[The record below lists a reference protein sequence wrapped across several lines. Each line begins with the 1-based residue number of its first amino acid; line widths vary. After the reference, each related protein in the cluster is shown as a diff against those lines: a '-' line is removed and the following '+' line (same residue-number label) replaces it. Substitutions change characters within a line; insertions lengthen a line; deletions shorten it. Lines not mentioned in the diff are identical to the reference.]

1 LSLLIAKVLDMEKR
15 PVGASGLHVS
25 RLGLGTMTWGR
36 DTDEQEAAD
45 QLRLFLDAGGNF
57 IDTAAIYGDG
67 DSERVL
73 GGLIDAM
80 AKREDL
86 VIASK
91 AGISIR
97 GGERKVDNSRKALL
111 AELDRSLTRL
121 GTEYLDIWQIST
133 WDEEVPLEETLGA
146 LDSAVSSGKARYVG
160 VTNFSGWQTA
170 RAATLQNPIFGKAP
184 ISSTQNELSLLN
196 RSCEREVLGAAKAL
210 GLGFF
215 AWSPLGRGVLTGK
228 YRRGLP
234 SDSRGASP
242 HFSSFIEP
250 YLSERSAQIVEAV
263 LVAADGLGLSPIEIS
278 IAWVRDL
285 PGVSAALI
293 GARTGAQ
300 IKGILTSEAI
310 VLPAPVRE
318 ALDDVT
324 APEKL
329 YLN

>member
-1 LSLLIAKVLDMEKR
+1 MEKR
-15 PVGASGLHVS
+15 PVGASGLQVS

-91 AGISIR
+91 SGISIR
-97 GGERKVDNSRKALL
+97 SGERKIDNSRKALL
-111 AELDRSLTRL
+111 AELDRTLTRL
-121 GTEYLDIWQIST
+121 GTDYLDIWQVNA
-133 WDEEVPLEETLGA
+133 WDEDVPLEETLGA
-146 LDSAVSSGKARYVG
+146 FDSAVSSGKVRYVG
-160 VTNFSGWQTA
+160 IANFSGWQTA
-170 RAATLQNPIFGKAP
+170 RAVTLQNPIFGKAP

-196 RSCEREVLGAAKAL
+196 RRCEREVLSAAKAM
-210 GLGFF
+210 GFGFF

-228 YRRGLP
+228 YRRGMP

-242 HFSSFIEP
+242 HFSNFIEP
-250 YLSERSAQIVEAV
+250 YLSDKSARIVEAV
-263 LVAADGLGLSPIEIS
+263 LVAADGLGLSPIEIA

-285 PGVSAALI
+285 PGVSAALV

-300 IKGILTSEAI
+300 LRGILTSENV

-318 ALDDVT
+318 ALDEVT
-324 APEKL
+324 APD
-329 YLN
+329 NQT

>member
-1 LSLLIAKVLDMEKR
+1 MEKR
-15 PVGASGLHVS
+15 PVGASGLQVS

-91 AGISIR
+91 SGISIR
-97 GGERKVDNSRKALL
+97 SGDRKIDNSRKALL
-111 AELDRSLTRL
+111 AELDRTLTRL
-121 GTEYLDIWQIST
+121 ETDYLDIWQVNA
-133 WDEEVPLEETLGA
+133 WDEDVPLEETLGA
-146 LDSAVSSGKARYVG
+146 FDSAVSSGKVRYVG
-160 VTNFSGWQTA
+160 IANFSGWQTA
-170 RAATLQNPIFGKAP
+170 RAVTLQNPIFGKAP

-196 RSCEREVLGAAKAL
+196 RKCEREVLSAAKAL
-210 GLGFF
+210 GFGFF

-228 YRRGLP
+228 YRRGMP

-242 HFSSFIEP
+242 HFSNFIEP
-250 YLSERSAQIVEAV
+250 YLSDKSARIVEAV
-263 LVAADGLGLSPIEIS
+263 LVAADGLGLSPIEIA

-285 PGVSAALI
+285 PGVCAALV

-300 IKGILTSEAI
+300 LRGILTSENV

-318 ALDDVT
+318 ALDEVT
-324 APEKL
+324 APD
-329 YLN
+329 NQT

>member
-1 LSLLIAKVLDMEKR
+1 MEKR
-15 PVGASGLHVS
+15 PVGASGLQVS

-91 AGISIR
+91 SGISIR
-97 GGERKVDNSRKALL
+97 SGERKIDNSRKALL
-111 AELDRSLTRL
+111 AELDRTLTRL
-121 GTEYLDIWQIST
+121 GTDYLDLWQVNA
-133 WDEEVPLEETLGA
+133 WDEDVPLEETLGA
-146 LDSAVSSGKARYVG
+146 FDSAVSSGKVRYVG
-160 VTNFSGWQTA
+160 IANFSGWQTA
-170 RAATLQNPIFGKAP
+170 RAVTLQNPIFGKAP

-196 RSCEREVLGAAKAL
+196 RRCEREVLSAAKAL
-210 GLGFF
+210 GFGFF

-228 YRRGLP
+228 YRRGMP

-242 HFSSFIEP
+242 HFSNFIEP
-250 YLSERSAQIVEAV
+250 YLSDKSARIVEAV
-263 LVAADGLGLSPIEIS
+263 LVASDGLGLSPIEIA

-285 PGVSAALI
+285 PGVSAALV

-300 IKGILTSEAI
+300 LRGILTSENV

-318 ALDDVT
+318 ALDEVT
-324 APEKL
+324 APD
-329 YLN
+329 NQT

>member
-1 LSLLIAKVLDMEKR
+1 MEKR
-15 PVGASGLHVS
+15 PVGASGLQVS

-91 AGISIR
+91 SGISIR
-97 GGERKVDNSRKALL
+97 SGERKIDNSRKALL
-111 AELDRSLTRL
+111 AELDRTLTRL
-121 GTEYLDIWQIST
+121 GTDYLDLWQVNA
-133 WDEEVPLEETLGA
+133 WDEDVPLEETLGA
-146 LDSAVSSGKARYVG
+146 FDSAVSSGKVRYVG
-160 VTNFSGWQTA
+160 IANFSGWQTA
-170 RAATLQNPIFGKAP
+170 RAVTLQNPIFGKAP

-196 RSCEREVLGAAKAL
+196 RRCEREVLSAAKAMSF
-210 GLGFF
+210 GFF

-228 YRRGLP
+228 YRRGMP

-242 HFSSFIEP
+242 HFSNFIEP
-250 YLSERSAQIVEAV
+250 YLSDKSARIVEAV
-263 LVAADGLGLSPIEIS
+263 LVAADGLGLSPIEIA

-285 PGVSAALI
+285 PGVSAALV

-300 IKGILTSEAI
+300 LRGILTSENV

-318 ALDDVT
+318 ALDEVT
-324 APEKL
+324 APD
-329 YLN
+329 NQT

>member
-1 LSLLIAKVLDMEKR
+1 MEKR
-15 PVGASGLHVS
+15 PVGASGLQVS

-91 AGISIR
+91 SGISIR
-97 GGERKVDNSRKALL
+97 SGERKIDNSRKALL
-111 AELDRSLTRL
+111 AELDRTLTRL
-121 GTEYLDIWQIST
+121 ETDYLDIWQVNA

-146 LDSAVSSGKARYVG
+146 FDSAVSSGKVRYVG
-160 VTNFSGWQTA
+160 IANFSGWQTA
-170 RAATLQNPIFGKAP
+170 RAVTLQNPIFGKAP

-196 RSCEREVLGAAKAL
+196 RKCEREVLSAAKAL
-210 GLGFF
+210 GFGFF

-228 YRRGLP
+228 YRRGMP

-242 HFSSFIEP
+242 HFSNFIEP
-250 YLSERSAQIVEAV
+250 YLSDKSARIVEAV
-263 LVAADGLGLSPIEIS
+263 LVAADGLGLSPIEIA

-285 PGVSAALI
+285 PGVSAAI
-293 GARTGAQ
+293 VGARTGAQ
-300 IKGILTSEAI
+300 LRGILTSENV

-318 ALDDVT
+318 ALDEVT
-324 APEKL
+324 APD
-329 YLN
+329 NQT

>member
-1 LSLLIAKVLDMEKR
+1 MEKR
-15 PVGASGLHVS
+15 PVGASGLQVS

-91 AGISIR
+91 SGISIR
-97 GGERKVDNSRKALL
+97 SGERKIDNSRKALL
-111 AELDRSLTRL
+111 AELDRTLTRL
-121 GTEYLDIWQIST
+121 ETDYLDIWQVNA
-133 WDEEVPLEETLGA
+133 WDEDVPLEETLGA
-146 LDSAVSSGKARYVG
+146 FDSAVSSGKVRYVG
-160 VTNFSGWQTA
+160 IANFSGWQTA
-170 RAATLQNPIFGKAP
+170 RAVTLQNPIFGKAP

-196 RSCEREVLGAAKAL
+196 RRCEREVLSAAKAL
-210 GLGFF
+210 GFGFF

-228 YRRGLP
+228 YRRGMP

-242 HFSSFIEP
+242 HFSNFIEP
-250 YLSERSAQIVEAV
+250 YLSDKSARIVEAV
-263 LVAADGLGLSPIEIS
+263 LVAADGLGLSPIEIA

-285 PGVSAALI
+285 PGVSAAI
-293 GARTGAQ
+293 VGARTGAQ
-300 IKGILTSEAI
+300 LRGILTSENV

-318 ALDDVT
+318 ALDEVT
-324 APEKL
+324 APD
-329 YLN
+329 NQT

>member
-1 LSLLIAKVLDMEKR
+1 
-15 PVGASGLHVS
+15 
-25 RLGLGTMTWGR
+25 MTWGR

-91 AGISIR
+91 SGISIR
-97 GGERKVDNSRKALL
+97 SGERKIDNSRKALL
-111 AELDRSLTRL
+111 AELDRTLTRL
-121 GTEYLDIWQIST
+121 GTDYLDIWQVNA
-133 WDEEVPLEETLGA
+133 WDEDVPLEETLGA
-146 LDSAVSSGKARYVG
+146 FDSAVSSGKARYVG
-160 VTNFSGWQTA
+160 IANFSGWQTA
-170 RAATLQNPIFGKAP
+170 RAVTLQNPIFGKAP

-196 RSCEREVLGAAKAL
+196 RRCEREVLSAAKAMSF
-210 GLGFF
+210 GFF

-228 YRRGLP
+228 YRRGMP

-242 HFSSFIEP
+242 HFSNFIEP
-250 YLSERSAQIVEAV
+250 YLSDKSARIVEAV
-263 LVAADGLGLSPIEIS
+263 LVAADGLGLSPIEIA

-285 PGVSAALI
+285 PGVSAALV

-300 IKGILTSEAI
+300 LRGILTSENV

-318 ALDDVT
+318 ALDEVT
-324 APEKL
+324 APD
-329 YLN
+329 NQT

>member
-1 LSLLIAKVLDMEKR
+1 MEKR
-15 PVGASGLHVS
+15 PVGASGLQVS

-91 AGISIR
+91 SGISIR
-97 GGERKVDNSRKALL
+97 SGERKIDNSRKALL
-111 AELDRSLTRL
+111 AELDRTLTRL
-121 GTEYLDIWQIST
+121 ETDYLDIWQVNA
-133 WDEEVPLEETLGA
+133 WDEDVPLEETLGA
-146 LDSAVSSGKARYVG
+146 FDSAVSSGKVRYVG
-160 VTNFSGWQTA
+160 IANFSGWQTA
-170 RAATLQNPIFGKAP
+170 RAVTLQNPIFGKAP

-196 RSCEREVLGAAKAL
+196 RKCEREVLSAAKAL
-210 GLGFF
+210 GFGFF

-228 YRRGLP
+228 YRRGMP

-242 HFSSFIEP
+242 HFSNFIEP
-250 YLSERSAQIVEAV
+250 YLSDKSARIVEAV
-263 LVAADGLGLSPIEIS
+263 LVAADGLGLSPIEIA

-285 PGVSAALI
+285 PGVSAALV

-300 IKGILTSEAI
+300 LRGILTSEN
-310 VLPAPVRE
+310 VLLPAPVRE
-318 ALDDVT
+318 ALDEVT
-324 APEKL
+324 APD
-329 YLN
+329 NQT

>member
-1 LSLLIAKVLDMEKR
+1 MEKR
-15 PVGASGLHVS
+15 PVGASGLQVS

-91 AGISIR
+91 SGISIR
-97 GGERKVDNSRKALL
+97 SGERKIDNSRKALL
-111 AELDRSLTRL
+111 AELDRTLTRL
-121 GTEYLDIWQIST
+121 ETDYLDIWQVNA
-133 WDEEVPLEETLGA
+133 WDEDVPLEETLGA
-146 LDSAVSSGKARYVG
+146 FDSAVSSGKVRYVG
-160 VTNFSGWQTA
+160 IANFSGWQTA
-170 RAATLQNPIFGKAP
+170 RAVTLQNPIFGKAP

-196 RSCEREVLGAAKAL
+196 RKYEREVLSAAKAL
-210 GLGFF
+210 GFGFF

-228 YRRGLP
+228 YRRGMP

-242 HFSSFIEP
+242 HFSNFIEP
-250 YLSERSAQIVEAV
+250 YLSDKSARIVEAV
-263 LVAADGLGLSPIEIS
+263 LVAADGLGLSPIEIA

-285 PGVSAALI
+285 PGVSAAI
-293 GARTGAQ
+293 VGARTGAQ
-300 IKGILTSEAI
+300 LRGILTSENV

-318 ALDDVT
+318 ALDEVT
-324 APEKL
+324 APD
-329 YLN
+329 NQT

>member
-1 LSLLIAKVLDMEKR
+1 MEKR
-15 PVGASGLHVS
+15 PVGASGLQVS

-73 GGLIDAM
+73 GGLIEAM

-91 AGISIR
+91 SGISIR
-97 GGERKVDNSRKALL
+97 FGERKIDNSRKALL
-111 AELDRSLTRL
+111 AELDRTLTRL
-121 GTEYLDIWQIST
+121 GTDYLDIWQVNA
-133 WDEEVPLEETLGA
+133 WDEDVPLEETLGA
-146 LDSAVSSGKARYVG
+146 FDSAVSSGKVRYVG
-160 VTNFSGWQTA
+160 IANFSGWQTA
-170 RAATLQNPIFGKAP
+170 RAVTLQNPIFGKAP

-196 RSCEREVLGAAKAL
+196 RKCEREVLSAAKAL
-210 GLGFF
+210 GFGFF

-228 YRRGLP
+228 YRRGMP

-242 HFSSFIEP
+242 HFSNFIEP
-250 YLSERSAQIVEAV
+250 YLSDKSARIVEAV
-263 LVAADGLGLSPIEIS
+263 LVAADGLGLSPIEIA

-285 PGVSAALI
+285 PGVSAALV

-300 IKGILTSEAI
+300 LRGILTSEN
-310 VLPAPVRE
+310 VLLPAPVRE
-318 ALDDVT
+318 ALDEVT
-324 APEKL
+324 APD
-329 YLN
+329 NQT

>member
-1 LSLLIAKVLDMEKR
+1 MEKR
-15 PVGASGLHVS
+15 PVGASGLQVS

-91 AGISIR
+91 SGISIR
-97 GGERKVDNSRKALL
+97 SGERKIDNSRKALL
-111 AELDRSLTRL
+111 AELDRTLTRL
-121 GTEYLDIWQIST
+121 ETDYLDIWQVNA
-133 WDEEVPLEETLGA
+133 WDEDVPLEETLGA
-146 LDSAVSSGKARYVG
+146 FDSAVSSGKVRYVG
-160 VTNFSGWQTA
+160 IANFSGWQTA
-170 RAATLQNPIFGKAP
+170 RAVTLQNPIFGKAP

-196 RSCEREVLGAAKAL
+196 RKCEREVLGAAKAL
-210 GLGFF
+210 GFGFF

-228 YRRGLP
+228 YRRGMP

-242 HFSSFIEP
+242 HFSNFIEP
-250 YLSERSAQIVEAV
+250 YLSDKSARIVEAV
-263 LVAADGLGLSPIEIS
+263 LVAADGLGLSPIEIA

-285 PGVSAALI
+285 PGVSAAI
-293 GARTGAQ
+293 VGARTGAQ
-300 IKGILTSEAI
+300 LRGILTSENV

-318 ALDDVT
+318 ALDEVT
-324 APEKL
+324 APD
-329 YLN
+329 NQT

>member
-1 LSLLIAKVLDMEKR
+1 MEKR
-15 PVGASGLHVS
+15 PVGASGLQVS

-91 AGISIR
+91 SGISIR
-97 GGERKVDNSRKALL
+97 SGERKIDNSRKALL
-111 AELDRSLTRL
+111 AELDRTLTRL
-121 GTEYLDIWQIST
+121 GTDYLDLWQVNA
-133 WDEEVPLEETLGA
+133 WDEDVPLEETLGA
-146 LDSAVSSGKARYVG
+146 FDSAVSSGKVRYVG
-160 VTNFSGWQTA
+160 IANFSGWQTA
-170 RAATLQNPIFGKAP
+170 RAVTLQNPIFGKAP

-196 RSCEREVLGAAKAL
+196 RKCEREVLGAAKAL
-210 GLGFF
+210 GFGFF

-228 YRRGLP
+228 YRRGMP

-242 HFSSFIEP
+242 HFSNFIEP
-250 YLSERSAQIVEAV
+250 YLSDKSARIVEAV
-263 LVAADGLGLSPIEIS
+263 LVAADGLGLSPIEIA

-285 PGVSAALI
+285 PGVSAALV

-300 IKGILTSEAI
+300 LRGILTSENV

-318 ALDDVT
+318 ALDEVT
-324 APEKL
+324 APD
-329 YLN
+329 NQT

>member
-1 LSLLIAKVLDMEKR
+1 MEKR
-15 PVGASGLHVS
+15 PVGASGLQVS

-91 AGISIR
+91 SGISIR
-97 GGERKVDNSRKALL
+97 SGERKIDNSRKALL
-111 AELDRSLTRL
+111 AELDRTLTRL
-121 GTEYLDIWQIST
+121 GTDYLDIWQVNA
-133 WDEEVPLEETLGA
+133 WDEDVPLEETLGA
-146 LDSAVSSGKARYVG
+146 FDSAVSSGKVRYVG
-160 VTNFSGWQTA
+160 IANFSGWQTA
-170 RAATLQNPIFGKAP
+170 RAVTLQNPIFGKAP

-196 RSCEREVLGAAKAL
+196 RKCEREVLGAAKAL
-210 GLGFF
+210 GFGFF

-228 YRRGLP
+228 YRRGMP

-242 HFSSFIEP
+242 HFSNFIEP
-250 YLSERSAQIVEAV
+250 YLSDKSARIVEAV
-263 LVAADGLGLSPIEIS
+263 LVAADGLGLSPIEIA

-285 PGVSAALI
+285 PGVSAAI
-293 GARTGAQ
+293 VGARTGAQ
-300 IKGILTSEAI
+300 LRGILTSENV

-318 ALDDVT
+318 ALDEVT
-324 APEKL
+324 APD
-329 YLN
+329 NQT

>member
-1 LSLLIAKVLDMEKR
+1 
-15 PVGASGLHVS
+15 
-25 RLGLGTMTWGR
+25 MTWGR

-91 AGISIR
+91 SGISIR
-97 GGERKVDNSRKALL
+97 SGERKIDNSRKALL
-111 AELDRSLTRL
+111 AELDRTLTRL
-121 GTEYLDIWQIST
+121 GTDYLDIWQVNA
-133 WDEEVPLEETLGA
+133 WDEDVPLEETLGA
-146 LDSAVSSGKARYVG
+146 FDSAVSSGKVRYVG
-160 VTNFSGWQTA
+160 IANFSGWQTA
-170 RAATLQNPIFGKAP
+170 RAVTLQNPIFGKAP

-196 RSCEREVLGAAKAL
+196 RKCEREVLSAAKAL
-210 GLGFF
+210 GFGFF

-228 YRRGLP
+228 YRRGMP

-242 HFSSFIEP
+242 HFSNFIEP
-250 YLSERSAQIVEAV
+250 YLSDKSARIVEAV
-263 LVAADGLGLSPIEIS
+263 LVAADGLGLSPIEIA

-285 PGVSAALI
+285 PGVSAAI
-293 GARTGAQ
+293 VGARTGAQ
-300 IKGILTSEAI
+300 LRGILTSENV

-318 ALDDVT
+318 ALDEVT
-324 APEKL
+324 APD
-329 YLN
+329 NQT

>member
-1 LSLLIAKVLDMEKR
+1 MEKR
-15 PVGASGLHVS
+15 PVGASGLQVS

-91 AGISIR
+91 SGISIR
-97 GGERKVDNSRKALL
+97 SGERKIDNSRKALL
-111 AELDRSLTRL
+111 AELDRTLTRL
-121 GTEYLDIWQIST
+121 GTDYLDLWQVNA
-133 WDEEVPLEETLGA
+133 WDEDVPLEETLGA
-146 LDSAVSSGKARYVG
+146 FDSAVSSGKARYVG
-160 VTNFSGWQTA
+160 IANFSGWQTA
-170 RAATLQNPIFGKAP
+170 RAVTLQNPIFGKAP

-196 RSCEREVLGAAKAL
+196 RRCEREVLSAAKAM
-210 GLGFF
+210 GFGFF

-228 YRRGLP
+228 YRRGMP

-242 HFSSFIEP
+242 HFSNFIEP
-250 YLSERSAQIVEAV
+250 YLSDKSARIVEAV
-263 LVAADGLGLSPIEIS
+263 LVAADGLGLSPIEIAIS
-278 IAWVRDL
+278 WVRDL
-285 PGVSAALI
+285 PGVSAALV

-300 IKGILTSEAI
+300 LRGILTSENV

-318 ALDDVT
+318 ALDEVT
-324 APEKL
+324 APD
-329 YLN
+329 NQT

>member
-1 LSLLIAKVLDMEKR
+1 MEKR
-15 PVGASGLHVS
+15 PVGASGLQVS

-91 AGISIR
+91 SGISIR
-97 GGERKVDNSRKALL
+97 SGERKIDNSRKALL
-111 AELDRSLTRL
+111 AELDRTLTRL
-121 GTEYLDIWQIST
+121 GTDYLDIWQVNA
-133 WDEEVPLEETLGA
+133 WDEDVPLEETLGA
-146 LDSAVSSGKARYVG
+146 FDSAVSSGKVRYVG
-160 VTNFSGWQTA
+160 IANFSGWQTA
-170 RAATLQNPIFGKAP
+170 RAVTLQNPIFGKAP

-196 RSCEREVLGAAKAL
+196 RKCEREVLSAAKAL
-210 GLGFF
+210 GFGFF

-228 YRRGLP
+228 YRRGMP

-242 HFSSFIEP
+242 HFSNFIEP
-250 YLSERSAQIVEAV
+250 YLSDKSARIVEAV
-263 LVAADGLGLSPIEIS
+263 LVAADGLGLSPIEIA

-285 PGVSAALI
+285 PGVSAALV

-300 IKGILTSEAI
+300 LRGILTSENV

-318 ALDDVT
+318 ALDEVT
-324 APEKL
+324 APD
-329 YLN
+329 NQT

>member
-1 LSLLIAKVLDMEKR
+1 MEKR
-15 PVGASGLHVS
+15 PVGASGLQVS

-91 AGISIR
+91 SGISIR
-97 GGERKVDNSRKALL
+97 SGERKIDNSRKALL
-111 AELDRSLTRL
+111 AELDRTLTRL
-121 GTEYLDIWQIST
+121 GTDYLDIWQVNA
-133 WDEEVPLEETLGA
+133 WDEDVPLEETLGA
-146 LDSAVSSGKARYVG
+146 FDSAVSSGKVRYVG
-160 VTNFSGWQTA
+160 IANFSGWQTA
-170 RAATLQNPIFGKAP
+170 RAVTLQNPIFGKAP

-196 RSCEREVLGAAKAL
+196 RKCEREVLSAAKAL
-210 GLGFF
+210 GFGFF

-228 YRRGLP
+228 YRRGMP

-242 HFSSFIEP
+242 HFLNFIEP
-250 YLSERSAQIVEAV
+250 YLSDKSARIVEAV
-263 LVAADGLGLSPIEIS
+263 LVAADGLGLSPIEVA

-285 PGVSAALI
+285 PGVSAALV

-300 IKGILTSEAI
+300 LRGILTSENV

-318 ALDDVT
+318 ALDEVT
-324 APEKL
+324 APD
-329 YLN
+329 NQT

>member
-1 LSLLIAKVLDMEKR
+1 MEKR
-15 PVGASGLHVS
+15 PVGASGLQVS

-91 AGISIR
+91 SGISIR
-97 GGERKVDNSRKALL
+97 SGERKIDNSRKALL
-111 AELDRSLTRL
+111 AELDRTLTRL
-121 GTEYLDIWQIST
+121 ETDYLDIWQVNA
-133 WDEEVPLEETLGA
+133 WDEDVPLEETLGA
-146 LDSAVSSGKARYVG
+146 FDSAVSSGKVRYVG
-160 VTNFSGWQTA
+160 IANFSGWQTA
-170 RAATLQNPIFGKAP
+170 RAVTLQNPIFGKAP

-196 RSCEREVLGAAKAL
+196 RKCEREVLSAAKAL
-210 GLGFF
+210 GFGFF

-228 YRRGLP
+228 YRRGMP

-242 HFSSFIEP
+242 HFSNFIEP
-250 YLSERSAQIVEAV
+250 YLSDKSARIVEAV
-263 LVAADGLGLSPIEIS
+263 LVAADGLGLSPIEIA

-285 PGVSAALI
+285 PGVSAAI
-293 GARTGAQ
+293 VGARTGAQ
-300 IKGILTSEAI
+300 LRGILTSENV

-318 ALDDVT
+318 ALDEVT
-324 APEKL
+324 TTD
-329 YLN
+329 NQT

>member
-1 LSLLIAKVLDMEKR
+1 MEKR
-15 PVGASGLHVS
+15 PVGASGLQVS

-91 AGISIR
+91 SGISIR
-97 GGERKVDNSRKALL
+97 SGERKIDNSRKALL
-111 AELDRSLTRL
+111 AELDRTLTRL
-121 GTEYLDIWQIST
+121 ETDYLDIWQVNA
-133 WDEEVPLEETLGA
+133 WDEDVPLEETLGA
-146 LDSAVSSGKARYVG
+146 FDSAVSSGKVRYVG
-160 VTNFSGWQTA
+160 IANFSGWQTA
-170 RAATLQNPIFGKAP
+170 RAVTLQNPIFGKAP

-196 RSCEREVLGAAKAL
+196 RKCEREVLSGAKAL
-210 GLGFF
+210 GFGFF

-228 YRRGLP
+228 YRRGMP

-242 HFSSFIEP
+242 HFSNFIEP
-250 YLSERSAQIVEAV
+250 YLSDKSARIVEAV
-263 LVAADGLGLSPIEIS
+263 LVAADGLGLSPIEIA

-285 PGVSAALI
+285 PGVSAAI
-293 GARTGAQ
+293 VGARTGAQ
-300 IKGILTSEAI
+300 LRGILTSENV

-318 ALDDVT
+318 ALDEVT
-324 APEKL
+324 APD
-329 YLN
+329 NQT

>member
-1 LSLLIAKVLDMEKR
+1 MEKR
-15 PVGASGLHVS
+15 PVGASGLQVS
-25 RLGLGTMTWGR
+25 RLGLGTMTLGR

-91 AGISIR
+91 SGISIR
-97 GGERKVDNSRKALL
+97 SGERKIDNSRKALL
-111 AELDRSLTRL
+111 AELDRTLTRL
-121 GTEYLDIWQIST
+121 ETDYLDIWQVNA
-133 WDEEVPLEETLGA
+133 WDEDVPLEETLGA
-146 LDSAVSSGKARYVG
+146 FDSAVSSGKVRYVG
-160 VTNFSGWQTA
+160 IANFSGWQTA
-170 RAATLQNPIFGKAP
+170 RAVTLQNPIFGKAP

-196 RSCEREVLGAAKAL
+196 RKCEREVLSAAKAL
-210 GLGFF
+210 GFGFF

-228 YRRGLP
+228 YRRGMP

-242 HFSSFIEP
+242 HFSNFIEP
-250 YLSERSAQIVEAV
+250 YLSDKSARIVEAV
-263 LVAADGLGLSPIEIS
+263 LVAADGLGLSPIEVA

-285 PGVSAALI
+285 PGVSAALV

-300 IKGILTSEAI
+300 LRGILTSENV

-318 ALDDVT
+318 ALDEVT
-324 APEKL
+324 APD
-329 YLN
+329 NQT

>member
-1 LSLLIAKVLDMEKR
+1 MEKR
-15 PVGASGLHVS
+15 PVGASGLQVS

-91 AGISIR
+91 SGISIR
-97 GGERKVDNSRKALL
+97 SGERKIDNSRKALL
-111 AELDRSLTRL
+111 AELDRTLTRL
-121 GTEYLDIWQIST
+121 ETDYLDIWQVNA
-133 WDEEVPLEETLGA
+133 WDEDVPLEETLGA
-146 LDSAVSSGKARYVG
+146 FDSAVSSGKVRYVG
-160 VTNFSGWQTA
+160 IANFSGWQTA
-170 RAATLQNPIFGKAP
+170 RAVTLQNPIFGKAP

-196 RSCEREVLGAAKAL
+196 RRCEREVLSAAKAM
-210 GLGFF
+210 GFGFF

-228 YRRGLP
+228 YRRGMP

-242 HFSSFIEP
+242 HFSNFIEP
-250 YLSERSAQIVEAV
+250 YLSDKSARIVEAV
-263 LVAADGLGLSPIEIS
+263 LVAADGLGLSPIEIA

-285 PGVSAALI
+285 PGVSAALV

-300 IKGILTSEAI
+300 LRGILTSENV

-318 ALDDVT
+318 ALDEVT
-324 APEKL
+324 APD
-329 YLN
+329 NQT

>member
-1 LSLLIAKVLDMEKR
+1 MEKR
-15 PVGASGLHVS
+15 PVGASGLQVS

-91 AGISIR
+91 SGISIR
-97 GGERKVDNSRKALL
+97 SGERKIDNSRKALL
-111 AELDRSLTRL
+111 AELDRTLTRL
-121 GTEYLDIWQIST
+121 GTDYLDIWQVNA
-133 WDEEVPLEETLGA
+133 WDEDVPLEETLGA
-146 LDSAVSSGKARYVG
+146 FDSAVSSGKVRYVG
-160 VTNFSGWQTA
+160 IANFSGWQTA
-170 RAATLQNPIFGKAP
+170 RAVTLQNPIFGKAP

-196 RSCEREVLGAAKAL
+196 RRCEREVLSAAKAM
-210 GLGFF
+210 GFGFF

-228 YRRGLP
+228 YRRGMP

-242 HFSSFIEP
+242 HFSNFIEP
-250 YLSERSAQIVEAV
+250 YLSDKSARIVEAV
-263 LVAADGLGLSPIEIS
+263 LVASDGLGLSPIEIA

-285 PGVSAALI
+285 PGVSAALV

-300 IKGILTSEAI
+300 LRGILTSENV

-318 ALDDVT
+318 ALDEVT
-324 APEKL
+324 APD
-329 YLN
+329 NQT

>member
-1 LSLLIAKVLDMEKR
+1 MEKR
-15 PVGASGLHVS
+15 PVGASGLQVS

-91 AGISIR
+91 SGISIR
-97 GGERKVDNSRKALL
+97 SGERKIDNSRKALL
-111 AELDRSLTRL
+111 AELDRTLTRL
-121 GTEYLDIWQIST
+121 GTDYLDIWQVNA
-133 WDEEVPLEETLGA
+133 WDEDVPLEETLGA
-146 LDSAVSSGKARYVG
+146 FDSAVSSGKVRYVG
-160 VTNFSGWQTA
+160 IANFSGWQTA
-170 RAATLQNPIFGKAP
+170 RAVTLQNPIFGKAP

-196 RSCEREVLGAAKAL
+196 RKYEREVLSAAKAL
-210 GLGFF
+210 GFGFF

-228 YRRGLP
+228 YRRGMP

-242 HFSSFIEP
+242 HFSNFIEP
-250 YLSERSAQIVEAV
+250 YLSDKSARIVEAV
-263 LVAADGLGLSPIEIS
+263 LVAADGLGLSPIEIA

-285 PGVSAALI
+285 PGVSAALV

-300 IKGILTSEAI
+300 LRGILTSENV

-318 ALDDVT
+318 ALDEVT
-324 APEKL
+324 APE
-329 YLN
+329 NQT

>member
-1 LSLLIAKVLDMEKR
+1 MEKR

-121 GTEYLDIWQIST
+121 GTDYLDIWQIST
-133 WDEEVPLEETLGA
+133 WDEDVPLEETLGA

-196 RSCEREVLGAAKAL
+196 RSCEREVLGAAKAM

-242 HFSSFIEP
+242 HFSNFIEP